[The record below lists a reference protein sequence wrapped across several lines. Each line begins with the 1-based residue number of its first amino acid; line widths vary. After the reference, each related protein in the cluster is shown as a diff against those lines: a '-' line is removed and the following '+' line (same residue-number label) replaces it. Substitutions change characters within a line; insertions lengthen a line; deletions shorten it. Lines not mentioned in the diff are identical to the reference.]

1 MAPTVSEARLPDV
14 LDGSPQADNVPW
26 TFWKLVGDQ
35 MVEGDWLV
43 AGQRAL
49 SCLESL
55 ALLDREVSPLKI
67 ASAILSEGQ
76 FGPDHWRL
84 SRAKRLY
91 YGVRAVLPV
100 RARAILRQL
109 FVARR
114 KDEPLLHWS
123 IEDRYVVYQFEMV
136 RHLLASRGLDSA
148 RYIHFWPN
156 EKRFALVLTHDVE
169 TLRGQQ
175 FVREVAG
182 LEESLGFRSSFNFV
196 PELYP
201 VDTGLLSELRER
213 GFEVGVH
220 GLKHDGRLFSSR
232 ATFEKRAHRINR
244 YLDEWGAVGFRSP
257 MTHRNP
263 EWMQS
268 LEIEYDSSF
277 FDTDPFE
284 PIPGGTM
291 SIWPFMMG
299 RFVEL
304 PYTLVQDHTLTITLG
319 ETTPRLWLEKV
330 EFIRRHSGMALS
342 LTHPDY
348 LCEPNRLAV
357 YGQFLRAMREQND
370 YWHALPRE
378 VARWWRARASAESP
392 ADLPR
397 GTIGEIRLT
406 DGGIEL
412 LPVSV
417 AAHRMP
423 AGSAD

>member
-1 MAPTVSEARLPDV
+1 MTSPMIEVSNLATIGVPSQE
-14 LDGSPQADNVPW
+14 DNAPW

-35 MVEGDWLV
+35 VVRGDRLGE
-43 AGQRAL
+43 GQRVL
-49 SCLESL
+49 DYLEGL
-55 ALLDREVSPLKI
+55 ALPDGEVSPQEI
-67 ASAILSEGQ
+67 DSAILGEAQ
-76 FGPDHWRL
+76 FGPGHWRL

-91 YGVRAVLPV
+91 YDVRAVLPAK
-100 RARAILRQL
+100 ARAILRQL
-109 FVARR
+109 LVAGRR
-114 KDEPLLHWS
+114 NESPLHWP
-123 IEDRYVVYQFEMV
+123 IEERYVLYQFEMV
-136 RHLLASRGLDSA
+136 RHLLSNRGLDSA
-148 RYIHFWPN
+148 RYLHFWPDG
-156 EKRFALVLTHDVE
+156 KRLAFVLTHDVE
-169 TLRGQQ
+169 TKHGQQ

-201 VDTGLLSELRER
+201 VDTGLLHELRGR

-304 PYTLVQDHTLTITLG
+304 PYTLVQDHTLLITLG
-319 ETTPRLWLEKV
+319 ETTPRLWLDKV
-330 EFIRRHSGMALS
+330 EFIRRYSGMALS

-348 LCEPNRLAV
+348 LREPKRLAV

-378 VARWWRARASAESP
+378 VARWWRARANAASV

-397 GTIGEIRLT
+397 GTIGEIRVA
-406 DGGIEL
+406 DGGMEL
-412 LPVSV
+412 LPVS
-417 AAHRMP
+417 AAVH
-423 AGSAD
+423 AG